1 MRLSAFLLAAVA
13 AAAPLGASAQVSV
26 NIHVPGLIAVAPPA
40 PRYEVVPAPRAG
52 FVWVPGNWQWQQ
64 SAYGWRAGY
73 WERARPDY
81 VYAPGSWV
89 RADGGWRW
97 AEPNWRRAER
107 RAYRDDRHDHHD
119 RHDDRHG
126 HRGHDGGH
134 HGGYHCPPGQAKKGN
149 C

>member
-13 AAAPLGASAQVSV
+13 AAASMGASAQVSV
-26 NIHVPGLIAVAPPA
+26 NINVPGLITIAPPA
-40 PRYEVVPAPRAG
+40 PRYEVVPGPRAG

-81 VYAPGSWV
+81 VYAPGRWV

-107 RAYRDDRHDHHD
+107 RDRDD
-119 RHDDRHG
+119 DDRHG
-126 HRGHDGGH
+126 HRGHDDGH
-134 HGGYHCPPGQAKKGN
+134 HGGYHCPPGQAKKGR